1 MSPIEFKSQTGD
13 KMKSFLATFYQTEA
27 NRYRKVQ
34 FELRIDFNQY
44 HFFVTL
50 VDALELF
57 ESVLNNIKQIRGKSE
72 FLDKFDRVVARN
84 KVFQKMK
91 EI

>member
-1 MSPIEFKSQTGD
+1 
-13 KMKSFLATFYQTEA
+13 MKSFLATFYQTEA